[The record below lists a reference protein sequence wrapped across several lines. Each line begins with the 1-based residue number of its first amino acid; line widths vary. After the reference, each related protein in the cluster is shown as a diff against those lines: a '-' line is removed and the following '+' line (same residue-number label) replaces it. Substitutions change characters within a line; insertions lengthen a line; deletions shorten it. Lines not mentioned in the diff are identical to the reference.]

1 VDSIQI
7 LMNYL
12 KLNEK
17 IYPCGVSLAMDLL
30 GGKWKAVI
38 LYFLKDGEKRY
49 NELRKEITTITEM
62 TLSLQLKQME
72 KDGLISREVHGN
84 KPSVKVVYRLTDL
97 GKTTIPFLL
106 AANEWGKQIVKEK
119 GEFLGSMPLDEGFS
133 E

>member
-1 VDSIQI
+1 
-7 LMNYL
+7 MNYL

-49 NELRKEITTITEM
+49 NELRKEISTITEM

-72 KDGLISREVHGN
+72 KDGLISRQVHGD
-84 KPSVKVVYRLTDL
+84 KPPVRVVYELTAL
-97 GKTTIPFLL
+97 GKTTIPVLL
-106 AANEWGKQIVKEK
+106 AANEWGKKLVEEK
-119 GEFLGSMPLDEGFS
+119 GEFLGSMQQN
-133 E
+133 

>member
-1 VDSIQI
+1 
-7 LMNYL
+7 MNYL

-72 KDGLISREVHGN
+72 KDGLISREVHGD
-84 KPSVKVVYRLTDL
+84 KPPVKVVYRLTDL
-97 GKTTIPFLL
+97 GKTTVPFLL
-106 AANEWGKQIVKEK
+106 AANEWGKQIVKER
-119 GEFLGSMPLDEGFS
+119 GEFLGSMPLDKGF
-133 E
+133 

>member
-1 VDSIQI
+1 
-7 LMNYL
+7 MNYL
-12 KLNEK
+12 KLNDK

-72 KDGLISREVHGN
+72 QDGLISRTVYGE
-84 KPSVKVVYRLTDL
+84 KPPVKVVYQLTDL
-97 GKTTIPFLL
+97 GKTTIPVLL
-106 AANEWGKQIVKEK
+106 AVNDWGKQLVKEK
-119 GEFLGSMPLDEGFS
+119 GEFLGDPQILDPS
-133 E
+133 KTA